1 MKKVILVI
9 FGTRPEAIKF
19 APLIKELKNN
29 PSFEVRVCITSQH
42 KEMLQQVLDFF
53 EIKPD
58 YDLDV
63 MKPNQDLCTLTTS
76 ILLNIGPVLKECRP
90 ELVIV
95 QGDTTTALAGALAA
109 YYEKI
114 PVAHLEAGLRS
125 YKMYSPFPEEVNRKL
140 ITSMSTLHFAPT
152 EQSAINLS
160 QEFITD
166 QVFITGNTVV
176 DALLTGL
183 EIIDNNGNSINTH
196 FPFLD
201 ISKKIV
207 LVTGH
212 RRESFGQGFEQICQA
227 LQLLALKYPESQFVY
242 PVHLNPNVQEPVQR
256 LLGEITNIHLIQ
268 PVTYEHMLVLLK
280 ICYLVL
286 TDSGGVQEEAP
297 SLGKPVVVMRDVTE
311 RMEGVFAGTAV
322 LAGTT
327 SEKIVHHVS
336 EIMDNP
342 SCYERMSLSNNPY
355 GTGDAS
361 QKIVQIIYNYFEKTS

>member
-1 MKKVILVI
+1 MRKVILVI

-19 APLIKELKNN
+19 APLIKELKYH
-29 PSFEVRVCITSQH
+29 PSLEVRVCITSQH
-42 KEMLQQVLDFF
+42 KEMLQQVLAFF
-53 EIKPD
+53 QIKPD

-90 ELVIV
+90 DLVIV
-95 QGDTTTALAGALAA
+95 QGDTTTAFAGALAA

-183 EIIDNNGNSINTH
+183 EIIDDIGTSIKTH

-201 ISKKIV
+201 LSKKIV

-227 LQLLALKYPESQFVY
+227 LQILALKYPESQFVY

-311 RMEGVFAGTAV
+311 RMEGVIAGTAV

-336 EIMDNP
+336 EIMDDP
-342 SCYERMSLSNNPY
+342 SCYGHMSMSNNPY
-355 GTGDAS
+355 GNGDAS
-361 QKIVQIIYNYFEKTS
+361 QKIVQIINNYFEQTS